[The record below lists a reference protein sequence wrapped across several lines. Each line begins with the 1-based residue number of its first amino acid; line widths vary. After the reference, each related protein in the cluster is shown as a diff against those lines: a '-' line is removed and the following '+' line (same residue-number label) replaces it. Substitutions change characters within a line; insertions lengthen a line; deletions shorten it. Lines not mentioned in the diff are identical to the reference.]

1 MRNEKCQARKLKI
14 MANDST
20 MDDDPFCKSLR
31 RLNCYNSINPHIS
44 LVSSSMMVGMSKGE
58 LLCNG
63 VVRQIRTTGSP
74 LLPKKT
80 VMFERVQRCLM
91 TLKSCLN

>member
-1 MRNEKCQARKLKI
+1 MRNAKARKLKI

-63 VVRQIRTTGSP
+63 VEIGRQGNNP
-74 LLPKKT
+74 AAEET
-80 VMFERVQRCLM
+80 VIFERVQRCLM